1 MGTEFRLYGR
11 LNCNYFDLVRG
22 EKEPQQT
29 KGLGLL
35 LSKSPKALELL
46 LRLIFPGQ
54 HIKKLLE
61 LRCIVDCEA
70 TQKGESQTK
79 SSKRADI
86 VIRFYDGFTPHSA
99 IVVEAKGWD
108 KKAKEEQVT
117 NQIINYCEK
126 FEILKEFKD
135 KITAV
140 TLTANR
146 ILSHQE
152 EYKNVRGIVNIT
164 WLQLLDAFT
173 EVNLPE
179 NKFEEEL
186 IKNYCDYLLNIKSD
200 MKFYETEVLSIP
212 AANSIERIEKFGIYE
227 CPNDKRYVAHRRK
240 SLFMSFRKRGSISDC
255 LYKVSYIVNMR
266 FGDEDAI
273 NALKKI
279 NPEYAERVRGYCEA
293 SLNIDLQEEKWVIF
307 LDLDKPIK
315 LPHPCQL
322 ECYTQKPI
330 KCDLSEFFQKPKAGD
345 EYIILAKRT
354 NNDQLI
360 EE

>member
-11 LNCNYFDLVRG
+11 LNCNYFDLVSG
-22 EKEPQQT
+22 KNEPQQT

-126 FEILKEFKD
+126 FEILKEFEN

-146 ILSHQE
+146 ILSHKE
-152 EYKNVRGIVNIT
+152 EYEKVTRIVNIT
-164 WLQLLDAFT
+164 WLQLLDAFA
-173 EVNLPE
+173 EIKLPN

-186 IKNYCDYLLNIKSD
+186 IRNYCDYLLKIKSD
-200 MKFYETEVLSIP
+200 MKFYEKEVLSIP
-212 AANSIERIEKFGIYE
+212 AGDSFDRIKECGIYE
-227 CPNDKRYVAHRRK
+227 CPNTQEYNKHKKRAM
-240 SLFMSFRKRGSISDC
+240 FFAFRGDNGGEMDY
-255 LYKVSYIVNMR
+255 LYKVSEVIIMR
-266 FGDEDAI
+266 FDDETIA
-273 NALKKI
+273 ALDNKD
-279 NPEYAERVRGYCEA
+279 YAERAKGYRD
-293 SLNIDLQEEKWVIF
+293 SSNLDKTQDKWVLF
-307 LDLDKPIK
+307 LDREKSIK
-315 LPHPCQL
+315 LPHPC
-322 ECYTQKPI
+322 KPETNPRGVAAYS
-330 KCDLSEFFQKPKAGD
+330 LHEFFAKPNDGED
-345 EYIILAKRT
+345 VVIL
-354 NNDQLI
+354 QLRKDV
-360 EE
+360 E